1 MAGKPLDR
9 RSRIQL
15 PNLIG
20 HVERSQAQRWDCTR
34 DTAGLNHT
42 AQREQDGMKE
52 AAGLLG
58 FQGMGPQSY
67 SAANLRFEKKEEVPP
82 KESLG
87 APLPTQAQEAQA
99 WRWGGCQGCLFLNF
113 KDHDCHQP
121 HPHRAPGGWA
131 CPLTPGDAAA
141 SPWAGE

>member
-42 AQREQDGMKE
+42 AQRAGRDEGSCWASWISGDGTTELFSCKLAFRE
-52 AAGLLG
+52 KGRSTPKGELRGATPNTGPGGTGL
-58 FQGMGPQSY
+58 
-67 SAANLRFEKKEEVPP
+67 EVGRVPR
-82 KESLG
+82 L
-87 APLPTQAQEAQA
+87 PLPLPDISKIMIATSHTLTERQV
-99 WRWGGCQGCLFLNF
+99 GGL
-113 KDHDCHQP
+113 
-121 HPHRAPGGWA
+121 AP
-131 CPLTPGDAAA
+131 
-141 SPWAGE
+141 